1 MILFGFYFLF
11 LTVFTVAGALVGYL
25 VDARYPGSGSM
36 VTVAVFMIALWG
48 AWVLSVRITDRF
60 WPEPPAA

>member
-1 MILFGFYFLF
+1 
-11 LTVFTVAGALVGYL
+11 
-25 VDARYPGSGSM
+25 M

-48 AWVLSVRITDRF
+48 AWMLSVRITDRF

>member
-1 MILFGFYFLF
+1 MILFIVYFVL
-11 LTVFTVAGALVGYL
+11 LTVFSVLGGLVGYM
-25 VDARYPGSGSM
+25 VDGRYPGSGSM

-48 AWVLSVRITDRF
+48 AWTLSVRITDRF

>member
-1 MILFGFYFLF
+1 
-11 LTVFTVAGALVGYL
+11 
-25 VDARYPGSGSM
+25 

-48 AWVLSVRITDRF
+48 AWTLSVRIAERF

>member
-1 MILFGFYFLF
+1 MVLFVCYFVL
-11 LTVFTVAGALVGYL
+11 LTVFSVLGGLLGYM
-25 VDARYPGSGSM
+25 VDGRYPGSGSM

-48 AWVLSVRITDRF
+48 AWMLSVRITDRF